1 MKHLPHQ
8 HLYVV
13 QASTPLPLTTC
24 KRLSSLCVNM
34 HMHVLLRGYHE
45 WLFLLWSSVQWSR
58 DRGFL
63 VILRVSSNLYVHGS
77 MGRVNGCVG
86 LAIKS
91 PKCVMRNVDAHTE
104 RKRERGRA
112 RERPSYLL
120 HSLTDVCLLISL
132 PCINTPVNAQPG
144 GKLISYYLI
153 ILLGFTWSV
162 C

>member
-1 MKHLPHQ
+1 MWCRPARHCHSPRVTDITVVAMC
-8 HLYVV
+8 LYACIVV
-13 QASTPLPLTTC
+13 W
-24 KRLSSLCVNM
+24 LS
-34 HMHVLLRGYHE
+34 RE
-45 WLFLLWSSVQWSR
+45 AFLLWSSVQWSR
-58 DRGFL
+58 DGGIL
-63 VILRVSSNLYVHGS
+63 VIVRVSANLYVHGS

-132 PCINTPVNAQPG
+132 PCINTPVKAQPG

-153 ILLGFTWSV
+153 IILGFAWSV